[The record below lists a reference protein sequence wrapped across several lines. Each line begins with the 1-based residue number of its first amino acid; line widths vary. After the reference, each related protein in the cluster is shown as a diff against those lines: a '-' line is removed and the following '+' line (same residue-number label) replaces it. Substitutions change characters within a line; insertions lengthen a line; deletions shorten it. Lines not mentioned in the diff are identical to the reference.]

1 MSNTVE
7 EKETGD
13 TSPLLLKVLTLNAKI
28 KRGDY
33 AFEKA
38 LCFCGDNQGVEVI
51 NKDRYGIF
59 YTMNLC
65 PKCGVMYAS
74 PRMTKESSEE
84 FYQTEYRDIYEY
96 GSDKEDEWQL
106 GIERANAFKNIIDD
120 FEIKPKVVFD
130 IGCNMGQHLSLFKD
144 EADTYGVDYSSENV
158 TYGKE
163 KGLNLFH
170 GGIEILEGLD
180 KKADLIILSHVLE
193 HFNDIGE
200 ELDRISKLLSD
211 EGVLYIEVPGL
222 YSCDLNTLFQNAHN
236 WQFNRTT
243 LTYVMRACGWDEI
256 YTDERIKSLWKYT
269 GNFIKDEYSVQR
281 QGKEIYDFVFSGN
294 NVMPTLTANC
304 KFPLKERKENIE
316 KAVSFEFK
324 DISVIHNKHQGK
336 ETIIIGGAPS
346 VNNYIDKIK
355 GMKEQGNIIISIERM
370 YQWCLNN
377 DIVPDYVLVLDA
389 SDDVIESFGRIH
401 PDVTHIIATQCK
413 EDIFKK
419 LKDYK
424 TVIFSSAQSGI
435 DFANVYSK
443 NNYKKITIINTGS
456 SVVLASMSIAMFL
469 GLRNLH
475 IFGFDCHISKGDYAK
490 GITGVGV
497 IENTI
502 QVEVDNKE
510 YLTTVAYASFAQQF
524 FEIWKLGKANNLIDN
539 VKVYGD
545 SLIKAMSKI
554 DIDGDK

>member
-1 MSNTVE
+1 MSNAVE
-7 EKETGD
+7 EKERGGE
-13 TSPLLLKVLTLNAKI
+13 SSLISKILTLNAKI

-33 AFEKA
+33 AFEEV

-59 YTMNLC
+59 YTIKLC

-74 PRMTKESSEE
+74 PRMTNKSAEE
-84 FYQTEYRDIYEY
+84 FYQTEYRGIYEY
-96 GSDKEDEWQL
+96 GSDKEDEWKL
-106 GIERANAFKNIIDD
+106 GIERAELCKTLIDE

-144 EADTYGVDYSSENV
+144 TETYGVDYSFENV
-158 TYGKE
+158 IYGKE

-170 GGIEILEGLD
+170 GGIEILEGLG

-200 ELDRISKLLSD
+200 ELNRISKLLSD
-211 EGVLYIEVPGL
+211 DGVLYVEVPGL
-222 YSCDLNTLFQNAHN
+222 YTHSHSTLFQNAHN
-236 WQFNRTT
+236 WQFNKTT
-243 LTYVMRACGWDEI
+243 LIYAMKSCGWDEM
-256 YTDERIKSLWKYT
+256 YTDERIRSLWKYT

-281 QGKEIYDFVFSGN
+281 QGKEIYDFVFSGEN
-294 NVMPTLTANC
+294 IMPTLTANC
-304 KFPLKERKENIE
+304 KFTLKQRKANIE

-324 DISVIHNKHQGK
+324 DISVLHNKYQGK
-336 ETIIIGGAPS
+336 EAIIIGGAPS
-346 VNNYIDKIK
+346 INNYINKIK
-355 GMKEQGNIIISIERM
+355 DMKDQGNIIISIERM

-443 NNYKKITIINTGS
+443 NDYKRITIINTGS

-469 GLRNLH
+469 GLRSMH

-497 IENTI
+497 IDNVI

-524 FEIWKLGKANNLIDN
+524 FEILKLGKANDLIDT

-545 SLIKAMSKI
+545 SLIKAMATI